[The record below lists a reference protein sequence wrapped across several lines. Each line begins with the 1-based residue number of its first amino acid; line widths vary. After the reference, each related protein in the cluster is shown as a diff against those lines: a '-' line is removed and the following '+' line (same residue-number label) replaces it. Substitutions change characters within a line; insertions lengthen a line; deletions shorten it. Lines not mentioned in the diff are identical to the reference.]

1 MLRKAFVPGTE
12 SQHPRAGLFLD
23 DETSTYL
30 EGALRLHGQQVP
42 VEGYQVEAVLLSV
55 DEGPQ
60 HALLLQPLLAE
71 QAAARHEEDVEVPLR
86 RAASVFPARVTSRD
100 TADSNSAAQSG
111 TGWGLRGAEFK
122 RKRNATCGYYDQLP
136 FYL

>member
-1 MLRKAFVPGTE
+1 MLCEAFVPDTE
-12 SQHPRAGLFLD
+12 SQHPHAGLFLD

-42 VEGYQVEAVLLSV
+42 IEGYQVEAVLLPV

-86 RAASVFPARVTSRD
+86 RAASVFPARVTGRS
-100 TADSNSAAQSG
+100 TADSNSAAQIG
-111 TGWGLRGAEFK
+111 ARG
-122 RKRNATCGYYDQLP
+122 GG
-136 FYL
+136 